1 MLNNK
6 TVKALFSLV
15 LALVVCISFSGCVD
29 QHPEKSSSTTA
40 ADKPRLIA
48 TSPAVVDICD
58 KLDLDLVGVCDT
70 KHELPE
76 RYKDLPRVGAAMNPD
91 IETIKSLNP
100 DYVLSP
106 ATLQSDL
113 EPKYKKAGCQ
123 YVFLNLKSVEGMYDS
138 IVELGNKFN
147 RSDKANEL
155 KSDFNSF
162 MDDYKSQVSG
172 KEHPKVLIL
181 MGLPGSYLVATPKS
195 YVGNLVELAGG
206 TNVFSDSDEEFL
218 NVNTEELKM
227 CEPDII
233 LRAAHGIPDEV
244 TKMFADEFENN
255 QIWKHFKAVKEGHVY
270 DLESDYYNMS
280 ATLEYKEALKRLQP
294 KLYQD

>member
-1 MLNNK
+1 MLKSKRVRN
-6 TVKALFSLV
+6 LFSLV
-15 LALVVCISFSGCVD
+15 LAVVVCMSFSGCVD
-29 QHPEKSSSTTA
+29 QHPEKSGRATA
-40 ADKPRLIA
+40 GDAPRLIA

-58 KLDLDLVGVCDT
+58 KLDLELVGVCDT
-70 KHELPE
+70 KQTLPE
-76 RYKDLPRVGAAMNPD
+76 KYKDLPRVGAAMNPD

-172 KEHPKVLIL
+172 KTHPKVLIL

-206 TNVFSDSDEEFL
+206 RNVFSDSNDEFL

-244 TKMFADEFENN
+244 TKMFADEFETN
-255 QIWKHFKAVKEGHVY
+255 QIWKHFEAVKQGHVY